1 MKHEDS
7 ALNLELL
14 WLGRLVPRGCPVLV
28 IGKDGARLAEGLG
41 DEAWCLDPGE
51 ATDCFAPTKRGP
63 TAPEVVVLVGG
74 IEHYGA
80 HLSLIELL
88 ASSGIAVI
96 YGFTTERTEHESVA
110 GGIVLKHFDAI
121 RFELR
126 DEMGVCFATPRHRP
140 PGPAWLQ
147 PHVEKLRKR
156 FERHQARLSARGENS
171 EGGRVFG
178 TSWERRDRFVT
189 QWIPKGLSVA
199 DVGCGAMTAEKLL
212 LPRAY
217 LPIDIERW
225 DERTRVLDLNAVD
238 IPAHWLADVDLVL
251 FLGVLEYLDDPL
263 RHLGQTAALSKRM
276 VVSYNVFA
284 KRSRLKQATADRWK
298 SSLSDED
305 LQRAFAGYRYD
316 IEASVEMGR
325 QMLYLIKPEGAPPL
339 KATRGSD
346 EANARQG

>member
-1 MKHEDS
+1 MEHKGS

-14 WLGRLVPRGCPVLV
+14 WLGRLVPRSCPVLV
-28 IGKDGARLAEGLG
+28 IGKDGVRLAEGLG
-41 DEAWCLDPGE
+41 DDAWCLDLNE
-51 ATDCFAPTKRGP
+51 ATDCIAPTTP
-63 TAPEVVVLVGG
+63 APIAPEVVVLVGG
-74 IEHYGA
+74 IEKYGA

-88 ASSGIAVI
+88 ASSGISLI
-96 YGFTTERTEHESVA
+96 YGFTTERTERESVA
-110 GGIVLKHFDAI
+110 GELVLKHFDVI

-126 DEMGVCFATPRHRP
+126 DEMGVCFAAPHHRP
-140 PGPAWLQ
+140 LGPVWLQ
-147 PHVEKLRKR
+147 PHVDKLRKR

-189 QWIPKGLSVA
+189 EWIPKGLSVA

-225 DERTRVLDLNAVD
+225 DERTWVLDLNAVD
-238 IPAHWLADVDLVL
+238 MPAHWLTDADLVL
-251 FLGVLEYLDDPL
+251 FLGVLEYLEDPL
-263 RHLGQTAALSKRM
+263 RHLGQIAGLSKRM
-276 VVSYNVFA
+276 VVSYNVFE
-284 KRSRLKQATADRWK
+284 KRSRLKQATAGRWK

-305 LQRAFAGYRYD
+305 LRRAFAGYRYD

-339 KATRGSD
+339 KATRAND
-346 EANARQG
+346 EAYTEQG